1 MLIRYGFH
9 LSKDHITEKMNTTK
23 DLKTG
28 VRFDEK
34 SNSKA
39 RAAKRGSFIP
49 DDESLAHL
57 IAAIA
62 GGIEA
67 PVQFIL
73 QVHLVSVYIHYAY

>member
-1 MLIRYGFH
+1 MGL
-9 LSKDHITEKMNTTK
+9 LTEKIKNTK
-23 DLKTG
+23 HLKTG
-28 VRFDEK
+28 AGFDEK

-39 RAAKRGSFIP
+39 RAAKRGSFTP

-73 QVHLVSVYIHYAY
+73 QVHLVSVYIHYEY

>member
-1 MLIRYGFH
+1 
-9 LSKDHITEKMNTTK
+9 MNTTK

-73 QVHLVSVYIHYAY
+73 QVHLLSVDIHYAY

>member
-1 MLIRYGFH
+1 MSYVKESFY
-9 LSKDHITEKMNTTK
+9 ITEKINNTK
-23 DLKTG
+23 DLNTG
-28 VRFDEK
+28 AGFNEK

-39 RAAKRGSFIP
+39 RAVKRGSFIP

-73 QVHLVSVYIHYAY
+73 QVHLVSAYIHYEY